1 MKIVII
7 EDEQPAA
14 AKLAA
19 DLVRMD
25 PSPEIVTTLNSVSA
39 AIQWFQCNPQPDLIL
54 SDIELT
60 DGLSFTIFEKVP
72 ISCPVIFITAY
83 DEYWQ
88 KAFESNSIDYIL
100 KPAKKEQLQAALN
113 KFYKL
118 RQHFAANFQQLIK
131 THKESSEFRKRFLVK
146 QGNNLIAVKADEIAY
161 CYANNK
167 LVCIVDRQ
175 GKQYLLDD
183 SLTDIESQL
192 DPNIFYRVNRKYIA
206 HIEAISRISTYGKGK
221 LLLQLNPPVKDEVI
235 VSPETAQAFKSWM
248 TR

>member
-1 MKIVII
+1 MKIIII

-19 DLVRMD
+19 DLGRLD
-25 PSPEIVTTLNSVSA
+25 APPEIVAILNSVSA
-39 AIQWFQCNPQPDLIL
+39 AVRWFQHNPQPDLIL

-60 DGLSFTIFEKVP
+60 DGLSFTIFEKVAF
-72 ISCPVIFITAY
+72 SCPIIFITAY

-100 KPAKKEQLQAALN
+100 KPAKKEKLQAALD
-113 KFYKL
+113 KFDKL
-118 RQHFAANFQQLIK
+118 RQHFSANFQQLMDA
-131 THKESSEFRKRFLVK
+131 HKESSGFKKRFLVK
-146 QGNNLIAVKADEIAY
+146 QGNNLISVKAEEIAY
-161 CYANNK
+161 CYAVNK
-167 LVCIVDRQ
+167 LICMVDMQ

-183 SLTDIESQL
+183 SLSDIESQL
-192 DPNIFYRVNRKYIA
+192 DPSIFYRINRKYVANID
-206 HIEAISRISTYGKGK
+206 AISRISTYGKGK

-235 VSPETAQAFKSWM
+235 VSPETVQAFKAWM